1 MKLKKTPSPYVF
13 VNKNGVRWRAIILFV
28 SAGTYDHE
36 DVFTNLVHH
45 YRCSNIF
52 LRRTKSSEV
61 SRKIVTFGLI
71 LNNYCFKSDLGE
83 YETEKVPFAYVC
95 AYKTVS
101 DIVRPCCLFLQV
113 PMVMKKCLQ
122 TYYDIA
128 IALEN
133 FLWSLKSSVV
143 IHKIVT
149 FYIILNH
156 FGSKSGLKGYE
167 TQKKHHLLTFL

>member
-71 LNNYCFKSDLGE
+71 LNNCCFKSGLGG
-83 YETEKVPFAYVC
+83 YETEKS
-95 AYKTVS
+95 T
-101 DIVRPCCLFLQV
+101 ICLRLC
-113 PMVMKKCLQ
+113 K
-122 TYYDIA
+122 
-128 IALEN
+128 
-133 FLWSLKSSVV
+133 
-143 IHKIVT
+143 
-149 FYIILNH
+149 
-156 FGSKSGLKGYE
+156 
-167 TQKKHHLLTFL
+167 